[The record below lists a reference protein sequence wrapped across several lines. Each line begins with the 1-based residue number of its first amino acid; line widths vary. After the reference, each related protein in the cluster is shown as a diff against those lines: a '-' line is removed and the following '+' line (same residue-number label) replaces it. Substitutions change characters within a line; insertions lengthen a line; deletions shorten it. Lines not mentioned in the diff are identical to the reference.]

1 MKRKLFLFLTLFFV
15 GISIVTAQ
23 TQVRGTVVDDAGE
36 PVIGATIQI
45 KGDATRG
52 TITDAD
58 GRFTLLAPAN
68 ETLIVSY
75 VGYKT
80 QEVAVSASPTITLL
94 PDTELLDEVVVVAY
108 GQQRREA
115 ITGAVAQVKT
125 EKITQRPIASATAAL
140 EGQALGVQVNNSYG
154 EPGAEASIRIRGFN
168 SITGSNAPLYVVDG
182 VPMGGNVSDINPNDI
197 ESISV
202 LKDASSAALY
212 GNRAAN
218 GVILITTKSGRVG
231 EEKLQ
236 VTLDIKQGIYQRAT
250 KEYARLDAKEF
261 MEAQWQA
268 RRNSKYTDA
277 APGTYN
283 TWTDANPGVFNLV
296 MSDVGENYNIFN
308 KSWDNLFDANGKLA
322 SDAQIKSGYVGD
334 LDWYKDLER
343 IGLRQDYN
351 INATGGTKRT
361 TYFFSLGYLDEEGFM
376 KYSSGDRLTGRANV
390 TSIAAK
396 WLKVGLNLSATHQ
409 RYRSMTAD
417 SGSSSSFIN
426 PFMFSRNMAPIYPVH
441 LHNPETGEYIL
452 DDNGKKQYDGGGENG
467 RAQYTNRHVIW
478 EYELNQ
484 DRTIRNTG
492 EGGAFAEISFLN
504 DFTLKINGNMNN
516 RTTSNSTYDN
526 SVIGDGQGKGR
537 MKQVDYRYKNY
548 TLQEML
554 TWRRTFND
562 VHDVEVLAGHE
573 NYWYNYQYTYLYKQD
588 EKLPNIMEL
597 SNFSTNTSMVGYS
610 GDYRTEGY
618 LARLAYN
625 YSGKYFGELAFR
637 RDGSSRFHPDHRWG
651 NFWSIGGSWVLS
663 REDFIRQYRWIN
675 NLKLRA
681 AYGEVGQDA
690 GVGYYAYMGLY
701 GSSQNGGKGAYYKTQ
716 NEATDISWEKSQSM
730 SIALEG
736 RIFNRA
742 NLSIEYFDKTSKD
755 LLFDVNRPLS
765 IGGTPSSINPVQTM
779 NFGSMSNRGLEIG
792 ADLDIVQSKDWT
804 WNIGLNLNLLNNKIK
819 ELPAEFGEE
828 GYESGVRKYMK
839 GRSIYDFYLYA
850 FEGIEKSNGRSLYRF
865 DDKTYYIDEPDYK
878 GTGAK
883 TGGDDERIGMEKANY
898 TIIDGQAYVYNTSF
912 AKKDYFDSAIPKA
925 YGSFSTSLRWR
936 NLTLAALLTYQV
948 GGKMLD
954 YSYMSLM
961 SFGSSASALHK
972 DLLNSW
978 TPEQAGTGID
988 KTGMPALNTT
998 QSSFNNATSS
1008 RFLMSSDYLTIKNVS
1023 LSYTLP
1029 RKFVSA
1035 IGLSGVRLT
1044 ASVDNLA
1051 IFTTLQGTNPQQ
1063 SFGGTSSNAYVP
1075 ARVGILGINV
1085 QF

>member
-15 GISIVTAQ
+15 GIGIVTAQ
-23 TQVRGTVVDDAGE
+23 TQVRGTVVDEQGE
-36 PVIGATIQI
+36 PVIGATVQI
-45 KGDATRG
+45 KGTGQG
-52 TITDAD
+52 TVTDLD
-58 GRFTLLAPAN
+58 GQFTLTAPAN
-68 ETLIVSY
+68 STLVISY
-75 VGYKT
+75 VGLVT
-80 QEVAVSASPTITLL
+80 QEVAVSNNVRVTLTT
-94 PDTELLDEVVVVAY
+94 DAELLDEVVVVAY

-125 EKITQRPIASATAAL
+125 DKITQRPIASATAAL

-154 EPGAEASIRIRGFN
+154 EPGSEATIRIRGFN
-168 SITGSNAPLYVVDG
+168 SITGSNTPLYVVDG

-218 GVILITTKSGRVG
+218 GVILITTKSGRIG

-236 VTLDIKQGIYQRAT
+236 ITADIKQGVYQRAT
-250 KEYARLDAKEF
+250 KDYARLDAREF

-277 APGTYN
+277 AANTYN
-283 TWTDANPGVFNLV
+283 TWADANPGVVDLV
-296 MSDVGENYNIFN
+296 KADVGANYNIFN
-308 KSWDNLFDANGKLA
+308 KSWESLFDANGKLTN
-322 SDAQIKSGYVGD
+322 DAQIKSGYIDD
-334 LDWYKDLER
+334 LDWYKDMER
-343 IGLRQDYN
+343 TGLRQDYN
-351 INATGGTKRT
+351 LNATGGTKRT

-376 KYSSGDRLTGRANV
+376 KFSSGERFTGRTNITSMAAN
-390 TSIAAK
+390 
-396 WLKVGLNLSATHQ
+396 WLKVGLNLSTSHH

-426 PFMFSRNMAPIYPVH
+426 PFMYARNMAPIYPVH
-441 LHNPETGEYIL
+441 LHNPETGEYEL
-452 DDNGKKQYDGGGENG
+452 DENGNKQYDGGGVNG
-467 RAQYTNRHVIW
+467 RTQYTNRHVIW
-478 EYELNQ
+478 EYELNK

-526 SVIGDGQGKGR
+526 STIGDGAGKGR
-537 MKQVDYRYKNY
+537 MNQVDYRYKNY

-554 TWRRTFND
+554 TWGKTFND
-562 VHDVEVLAGHE
+562 IHDIEVLAGHE
-573 NYWYNYQYTYLYKQD
+573 NYWYNYQYTYIYKQD

-597 SNFSTNTSMVGYS
+597 SNFSTNTAINGYS
-610 GDYRTEGY
+610 VDYRTEGY
-618 LARLAYN
+618 LARFAYN
-625 YSGKYFGELAFR
+625 YDRKYFGELSFR
-637 RDGSSRFHPDHRWG
+637 RDGSSRFHPDYRWG

-663 REDFIRQYRWIN
+663 REEFIKQYNWIN

-716 NEATDISWEKSQSM
+716 NEATDITWEKSQSM
-730 SIALEG
+730 SVALEG
-736 RIFNRA
+736 RLFNRA
-742 NLSIEYFDKTSKD
+742 NFSIEYFDKTSKD
-755 LLFDVNRPLS
+755 LLFDVNRPMS

-779 NFGSMSNRGLEIG
+779 NFGSLSNRGFEIG
-792 ADLDIVQSKDWT
+792 ADIDIVQTRDWT
-804 WNIGLNLNLLNNKIK
+804 WNFGFNLNLLNNKIK

-828 GYESGVRKYMK
+828 GYETGVRKYMK

-850 FEGIEKSNGRSLYRF
+850 FEGVNRSNGRSLYRL
-865 DDKTYYIDEPDYK
+865 DDKTYFIDEPDYK
-878 GTGAK
+878 GTGSS
-883 TGGDDERIGMEKANY
+883 TGSDEERLALAKANY

-925 YGSFSTSLRWR
+925 YGSFTSSLSWK
-936 NLTLAALLTYQV
+936 NFSLSALLTYQL
-948 GGKMLD
+948 GGKMID
-954 YSYMSLM
+954 NSYMSLM
-961 SFGSSASALHK
+961 SIGTSVSALHK

-988 KTGMPALNTT
+988 KNGMPALNTT
-998 QSSFNNATSS
+998 QSSFNNSTSS
-1008 RFLMSSDYLTIKNVS
+1008 RFVISSDYLTIKNVT
-1023 LSYTLP
+1023 LGYALP
-1029 RKFVSA
+1029 RKAVSKV
-1035 IGLSGVRLT
+1035 GLSAVRLT

-1051 IFTTLQGTNPQQ
+1051 IFTTMQGLNPQQ
-1063 SFGGTSSNAYVP
+1063 AFGGVTYNAYVP
-1075 ARVGILGINV
+1075 ARVAILGINV